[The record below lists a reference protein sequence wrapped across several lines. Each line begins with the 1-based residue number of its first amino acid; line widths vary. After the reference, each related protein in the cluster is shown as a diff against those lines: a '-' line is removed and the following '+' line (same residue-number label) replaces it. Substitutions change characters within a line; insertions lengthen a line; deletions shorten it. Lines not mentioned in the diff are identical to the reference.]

1 MTLLWIDFET
11 RSRCDL
17 PSRGVYN
24 YAQDISTE
32 VLCMSYSFDDD
43 EVVTWVPGQPFPQR
57 VAEHTGQI
65 RAHNAAFERLI
76 FWFVLCPDQK
86 LREPKLEQFYCT
98 AAQARANC
106 APGSLEDVGRFAGA
120 SMKKDHRGSQLI
132 RLLSIPRADGTFND
146 DPALL
151 AEMYR
156 YCDQDVR
163 AMRAISKSMRDL
175 SADELADFHV
185 NERVNDRGVRVD
197 VALCQAAIRYATV
210 ELDEIQQIVR
220 EVTQGAITSVRSP
233 KMRQW
238 VLDRV
243 GPQARDLM
251 MVEDKA
257 IVDRIKKTEKIY
269 APMVSRD
276 EYSDSTFVTKI
287 ALLERDRFKVSID
300 KSVRANLLA
309 MNDPDQVPPDV
320 AEVIQ
325 CADDLWASSVAKF
338 QRAANLAD
346 RDDGRVRGAFVF
358 AGGSATGRAS
368 SFGLQVHNFPRK
380 CAKEPQLVR
389 DAMVQGGEIVPQYGK
404 RVTDVL
410 KQMLRPALLA
420 EDGNALVM
428 ADWSSIE
435 ARVNPWLS
443 GRGDAKLDI
452 FRNGEDVY
460 KVNAA
465 ATFHVPLA
473 GVTGEQRQMGKIQEL
488 ALGFAGGVGAFAAMS
503 RIYGMKI
510 PEPDAKRMVNAW
522 RRANPWAVMFW
533 DSLERAYTAA
543 MRHKNKEFTAGR
555 ITYLF
560 DGVHL
565 WYALPSGRILCY
577 PFAKLEGD
585 GVTYAKAAWKP
596 AADAKEWPRA
606 RLWKGL
612 ACENVTQATA
622 NDILRSAL
630 RLLDAEGFEP
640 VLHVHDEIVLETA
653 DPVAA
658 ETALQRA
665 MCTPPAWAAGL
676 PLGIETTT
684 MTRYGKG

>member
-1 MTLLWIDFET
+1 MKILWLDFET
-11 RSRCDL
+11 RSKCDL

-24 YAQDISTE
+24 YAQDMSTQ
-32 VLCMSYSFDDD
+32 VLCMSYAFDDD
-43 EVVTWVPGQPFPQR
+43 EVVTWLPGQPFPAA
-57 VAEHTGQI
+57 VANHTGQI

-76 FWFVLCPDQK
+76 FWFVLCPDHK
-86 LREPKLEQFYCT
+86 IAEPKLAQFYCT

-132 RLLSIPRADGTFND
+132 RLLSVPQADGFFRQDQT
-146 DPALL
+146 LMT
-151 AEMYR
+151 EMIQ
-156 YCDQDVR
+156 YCEQDVR
-163 AMRAISKSMRDL
+163 AMRAISKGMRDL
-175 SADELADFHV
+175 SADELADYHV

-197 VALCQAAIRYATV
+197 VALCNAAVRYATV

-220 EVTQGAITSVRSP
+220 EVTDGAITSVRSP

-243 GPQARDLM
+243 GPQALELM
-251 MVEDKA
+251 TV
-257 IVDRIKKTEKIY
+257 
-269 APMVSRD
+269 
-276 EYSDSTFVTKI
+276 
-287 ALLERDRFKVSID
+287 FKDGEAKYSID
-300 KSVRANLLA
+300 KSVRGNLLILA
-309 MNDPDQVPPDV
+309 GENPDEVPPDV

-346 RDDGRVRGAFVF
+346 RDDERVRGAFVF
-358 AGGSATGRAS
+358 SGGSATGRAS

-389 DAMVQGGEIVPQYGK
+389 DTMVLGGEIVPQYGK

-420 EDGNALVM
+420 EEGNMLVV

-443 GRGDAKLDI
+443 GRGDDKLDI
-452 FRNGEDVY
+452 FRNGGDVY
-460 KVNAA
+460 KVNAS
-465 ATFHVPLA
+465 ATFRVPVA
-473 GVTGEQRQMGKIQEL
+473 EVTGDQRQVGKVQEL
-488 ALGFAGGVGAFAAMS
+488 ACGFAGGVGAFAAMG
-503 RIYGMKI
+503 RIYGLLL
-510 PEPDAKRMVNAW
+510 PEPEARRMVDGW
-522 RRANPWAVMFW
+522 RRANPWAMPFW
-533 DSLERAYTAA
+533 EGLERCYTAA
-543 MRHKNKEFTAGR
+543 MRHKGKEFTAGR

-577 PFAKLEGD
+577 PYAKLEED

-606 RLWKGL
+606 RLWRGL

-622 NDILRSAL
+622 NDILRHAL
-630 RLLDAEGFEP
+630 RSLDAEGFEP

-658 ETALQRA
+658 EEAMQRA
-665 MCTPPAWAAGL
+665 MCTPPAWAVGL